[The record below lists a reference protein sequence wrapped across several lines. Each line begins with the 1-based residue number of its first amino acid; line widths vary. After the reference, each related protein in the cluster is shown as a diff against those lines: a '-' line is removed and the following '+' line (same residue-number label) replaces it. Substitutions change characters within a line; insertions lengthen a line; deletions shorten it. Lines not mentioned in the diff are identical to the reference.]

1 MGDVIQRISYGEFF
15 SIVFFSFAA
24 LYFTLSL
31 PVYFWTKEA
40 APCRQEPLRP
50 GQIRK
55 EIQASLLSISVFA
68 AMSAPVL
75 FGLKSGFFRVDFSF
89 SAPRF
94 FAETLALFLWNETH
108 FFAMHRLL
116 HFPFLFRFAHHTHHA
131 SLTTTPFS
139 SYSFHW
145 LEALLLGSVMPLA
158 MLVHNFSF
166 WSLLTLPVFSLALNA
181 LGHSNRD
188 FFPEYSLEHVLSF
201 SRRHAR
207 HHTEPHSHF
216 GFSLPYLDRLFGG
229 LL

>member
-1 MGDVIQRISYGEFF
+1 MGEVIQRISYGQFF
-15 SIVFFSFAA
+15 LVVFSSFAL
-24 LYFTLSL
+24 LYFALSL
-31 PVYFWTKEA
+31 PVYFCTRA
-40 APCRQEPLRP
+40 LAPCRTEEPKP
-50 GQIRK
+50 GQVKK
-55 EIQASLLSISVFA
+55 EIGNSLISVFVFSL
-68 AMSAPVL
+68 MSVPVL
-75 FGLKSGFFRVDFSF
+75 LGLKSGFFRIEFSF

-94 FAETLALFLWNETH
+94 LLEATALFFWNEIH

-116 HFPFLFRFAHHTHHA
+116 HIPFLFRFAHHAHHA

-139 SYSFHW
+139 AYSFHW

-188 FFPEYSLEHVLSF
+188 FFPGYALGHVLSF

-207 HHTEPHSHF
+207 HHAQPHSHF

-229 LL
+229 LS